1 VIRRLLAV
9 ADARGQQMLRRAVVL
24 TVLTAVLQ
32 GCAFLVLIPFLTAL
46 LSGEV
51 ADARIWLLV
60 LLGIGVVYAVA
71 SWFGSRAGQT
81 ATELVLGSLLDRFG
95 ERLVSLPLAYFAKDR
110 SGEAADFVTNGA
122 VFTASAPHSILRP
135 LLTSL
140 ITPATVLVGT
150 WFIDWRVALTMTCL
164 VPVLLL
170 GQRMLAARMRA
181 SDRTQV
187 VWTAEASARVV
198 EFARVQPALRA
209 APDSAI
215 AHDLVSVAL
224 HGQHDSGRRLN
235 LVGGLGSGVVSLFV
249 QLTVAA
255 VMVVST
261 WLALGGELSA
271 AALIPLLVLA
281 VRFVEPLVVA
291 SSLSGGIG
299 MAENTLDRL
308 QQLAEEPV
316 PPEPATPRVPAHTG
330 ITFDRVGF
338 GYTDDEPPVLS
349 DLSFEAPANSF
360 TAIVG
365 PSGSGK
371 TTITRLMA
379 RFYDPQTGTVS
390 LGGVPLPE
398 LGTDQMM
405 RRVAPVFQDVYLFDG
420 SILDNVWLG
429 DPDASREDVLD
440 AARRARLDE
449 VAARLAQ
456 GWDTR
461 VGEGG
466 SNLSGGERQRVSI
479 ARALLKDADVVL
491 LDEATAALDVTNEQ
505 AVQEAITE
513 GRRRCTVV
521 AVAHRLHTI
530 AHADHIVMLTADGR
544 VAEQG
549 THESMLAAD
558 GPYAR
563 YWRERAAATQWQVSA
578 ERPVP

>member
-1 VIRRLLAV
+1 MIRRLLAV
-9 ADARGQQMLRRAVVL
+9 ADDRGQRLLRRTVGL
-24 TVLTAVLQ
+24 TVLTALLQ
-32 GCAFLVLIPFLTAL
+32 GAAFLLLIPFLGAL
-46 LSGEV
+46 LSGQLES
-51 ADARIWLLV
+51 ARTWLVV
-60 LLGIGVVYAVA
+60 LLGVGVGYVVA
-71 SWFGSRAGQT
+71 SWFASQAGQG
-81 ATELVLGSLLDRFG
+81 ASEALLESLLERFG

-110 SGEAADFVTNGA
+110 SGEAAEFVTNGA
-122 VFTASAPHSILRP
+122 VFTATAPHAILRP

-150 WFIDWRVALTMTCL
+150 WFIDWRIASTMTLL

-170 GQRMLAARMRA
+170 GQRVLTARMRA
-181 SDRTQV
+181 SDRTQSL
-187 VWTAEASARVV
+187 WSAEASSRVV
-198 EFARVQPALRA
+198 EFARAQPALRA
-209 APDSAI
+209 APGGAI
-215 AHDLVSVAL
+215 AHDLVSTAL

-235 LVGGLGSGVVSLFV
+235 LVGGLGSGVVSLFI

-255 VMVVST
+255 VMVVTT

-271 AALIPLLVLA
+271 ATLIPLLVLA

-308 QQLAEEPV
+308 EQLAEEPGPSEPV
-316 PPEPATPRVPAHTG
+316 SPRPPTHSG
-330 ITFDRVGF
+330 IRFEQVTF
-338 GYTDDEPPVLS
+338 GYTPEEAPVLS
-349 DLSFEAPANSF
+349 DLSFEAPARSF

-379 RFYDPQTGTVS
+379 RFHDPQSGTVS
-390 LGGVPLPE
+390 LGGVPLAEIGTE
-398 LGTDQMM
+398 LVM
-405 RRVAPVFQDVYLFDG
+405 RSVAPVFQDVYLFDG
-420 SILDNVWLG
+420 SVLDNVWLG
-429 DPDASREDVLD
+429 DPGASREDVLD
-440 AARRARLDE
+440 AARRAQLDE
-449 VAARLAQ
+449 VAQRLPQ
-456 GWDTR
+456 GWDSR

-479 ARALLKDADVVL
+479 ARALLKDAAVVL
-491 LDEATAALDVTNEQ
+491 LDEATAALDVTSEQ

-513 GRRRCTVV
+513 VRRRCTVV

-530 AHADHIVMLTADGR
+530 ASADHIVMLTADGR

-549 THESMLAAD
+549 THDAMLAAD

-563 YWRERAAATQWQVSA
+563 YWHQRIAATDWHLTDDRS
-578 ERPVP
+578 RP